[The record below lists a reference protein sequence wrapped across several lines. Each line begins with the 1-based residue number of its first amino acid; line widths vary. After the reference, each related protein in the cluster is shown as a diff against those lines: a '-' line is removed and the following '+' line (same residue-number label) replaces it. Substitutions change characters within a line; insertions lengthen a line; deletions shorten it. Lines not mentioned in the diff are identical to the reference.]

1 MPKPLSLIL
10 SENPADLAKVR
21 IPGLNKPFEQMTIA
35 ELASLRMP
43 ANAAD
48 SYDVHVETTSIGVT
62 TSKHLA
68 ELGQIRAQAEMRREM
83 AIANVRVPVKPIP

>member
-35 ELASLRMP
+35 ELAGLRMP

-48 SYDVHVETTSIGVT
+48 SYDIHVETTSIGIT

-68 ELGQIRAQAEMRREM
+68 ELGRIRAQAEMRREV
-83 AIANVRVPVKPIP
+83 ALSQLRVPAKPVP